1 MSAYDFYQRK
11 MKVNGNSTGKNCSTL
26 GEKLKSDSD
35 KIMELTWNNDIQSKI
50 CYIYDFY
57 HDDQPRLAQGMTYEN
72 TTKTRIDAKFIVKS
86 YQSMDKDQVE
96 YYIQFKPTQ
105 KTHFS
110 EGDELYYFETDYRK
124 KYHNDNF
131 IGLFIDIPNDEN
143 IYEKWMILRTEPAN
157 QFPKYLILKCNYELM
172 WIENNGVE
180 KIKRRMWSVLKM
192 QSSYNSGLW
201 TDLRFTSQENQDKVW
216 LPLNPIT
223 EKIWYTNESSKNMR
237 VLVSSFTDNAIAW
250 QISKVENAQPLG
262 VQKLTLYQDFFDQ
275 HRDYIEKDA
284 DGNIIGM
291 WADYFDSEITPTD
304 PDTKP
309 TPSPVTNILATITS
323 SVSTIKVGGSYRTL
337 NIKLSNDSGED
348 VTNTFGDSK
357 SNFEWHF
364 EIDNEEYK
372 GIIRNDISFCQMKI
386 KLPYDYEQDNQ
397 KKDNYDYVGKVL
409 TIYCTITNETITIE
423 SNKLQLEITD

>member
-1 MSAYDFYQRK
+1 MPSLQTARRVANAK
-11 MKVNGNSTGKNCSTL
+11 NNGAKTIGQIYK
-26 GEKLKSDSD
+26 EQSDD
-35 KIMELTWNNDIQSKI
+35 IMNWTWDNDIQSKI

-57 HDDQPRLAQGMTYEN
+57 HDDQPRLAEGMTYEN

-86 YQSMDKDQVE
+86 YQSMDKDQVD

-172 WIENNGVE
+172 WIENNGTE

-223 EKIWYTNESSKNMR
+223 EKIWYTYESSKNMR
-237 VLVSSFTDNAIAW
+237 VLVSSFTDNVIAW

-275 HRDYIEKDA
+275 HRDYIEKDS

-291 WADYFDSEITPTD
+291 WASYFDSEIAPTD
-304 PDTKP
+304 PSIP
-309 TPSPVTNILATITS
+309 IIPPSSITARIS
-323 SVSTIKVGGSYRTL
+323 ASTSTIKVGGSYRNLTVNL
-337 NIKLSNDSGED
+337 FNDSNED
-348 VTNTFGDSK
+348 ITTEYADATFTWTCS
-357 SNFEWHF
+357 
-364 EIDNEEYK
+364 IDNEDWTGNVTWRAGTEY
-372 GIIRNDISFCQMKI
+372 
-386 KLPYDYEQDNQ
+386 NQ
-397 KKDNYDYVGKVL
+397 KKVKFPNNDSVLGKTL
-409 TIYCTITNETITIE
+409 SIKCTITQGTEKIE
-423 SNKLQLEITD
+423 SESLFLEFID

>member
-1 MSAYDFYQRK
+1 MPSLQTARRVANAK
-11 MKVNGNSTGKNCSTL
+11 NNGAKTIGQIYK
-26 GEKLKSDSD
+26 EQSDWA
-35 KIMELTWNNDIQSKI
+35 MEQTWDNDIQSKI

-57 HDDQPRLAQGMTYEN
+57 HDDQPRLAEGMTYEN

-86 YQSMDKDQVE
+86 YQSMDKDQVD

-172 WIENNGVE
+172 WIENNGTE
-180 KIKRRMWSVLKM
+180 KIKRRMWSVLKI

-262 VQKLTLYQDFFDQ
+262 IQKLTLYQDFFDQ
-275 HRDYIEKDA
+275 HRDYIEKDS

-291 WADYFDSEITPTD
+291 WASYFDSEIAPTD
-304 PDTKP
+304 PSIP
-309 TPSPVTNILATITS
+309 TTPPSSITARIS
-323 SVSTIKVGGSYRTL
+323 ASTSTIKVGGSYKNLTVNL
-337 NIKLSNDSGED
+337 FNDSNED
-348 VTNTFGDSK
+348 ITTEYADATFT
-357 SNFEWHF
+357 WTCA
-364 EIDNEEYK
+364 IDNEDWTDKVTWRADTEY
-372 GIIRNDISFCQMKI
+372 
-386 KLPYDYEQDNQ
+386 NQ
-397 KKDNYDYVGKVL
+397 KKVKFPNDTSTIGKILSVKCEITKDNL
-409 TIYCTITNETITIE
+409 PIE
-423 SNKLQLEITD
+423 SEILPLELTE

>member
-1 MSAYDFYQRK
+1 MPSLQTARRVANAK
-11 MKVNGNSTGKNCSTL
+11 NNGAKTIGQIYK
-26 GEKLKSDSD
+26 EESDWA
-35 KIMELTWNNDIQSKI
+35 MEQTWDNDIQSKI

-57 HDDQPRLAQGMTYEN
+57 HDDQPRLAEGMTYEN

-86 YQSMDKDQVE
+86 YQSMDKDQVD

-172 WIENNGVE
+172 WIENNGTE

-275 HRDYIEKDA
+275 HRDYIEKDEN
-284 DGNIIGM
+284 GNIIGM
-291 WADYFDSEITPTD
+291 WASYFDSEIAPTD
-304 PDTKP
+304 PDTP
-309 TPSPVTNILATITS
+309 TTPPSSITARIS
-323 SVSTIKVGGSYRTL
+323 ASTSTIKVGGSYKNLTVNL
-337 NIKLSNDSGED
+337 FNDFNED
-348 VTNTFGDSK
+348 ITTEYADATFTWTCS
-357 SNFEWHF
+357 
-364 EIDNEEYK
+364 IDNEDWTDKVTWRAGAEY
-372 GIIRNDISFCQMKI
+372 
-386 KLPYDYEQDNQ
+386 NQ
-397 KKDNYDYVGKVL
+397 KKVKFPNDTSVIGKILSVKCE
-409 TIYCTITNETITIE
+409 IVTNNLPIE
-423 SNKLQLEITD
+423 SEILLLELNE

>member
-1 MSAYDFYQRK
+1 MPSLQTARR
-11 MKVNGNSTGKNCSTL
+11 VANAKNNEAKTI
-26 GEKLKSDSD
+26 GQIYKEQSDWA
-35 KIMELTWNNDIQSKI
+35 MEQTWDNDIQSKI

-57 HDDQPRLAQGMTYEN
+57 HDDQPRLAEGMTYEN

-172 WIENNGVE
+172 WIENNGTE
-180 KIKRRMWSVLKM
+180 KIKRRMWSVLKI

-275 HRDYIEKDA
+275 HRDYIEKDS

-291 WADYFDSEITPTD
+291 WASYFDSEIAPTD
-304 PDTKP
+304 PDTP
-309 TPSPVTNILATITS
+309 TTPPFSITAKIS
-323 SVSTIKVGGSYRTL
+323 ASTSTIKVGGSYKNLTVNL
-337 NIKLSNDSGED
+337 FNDSNED
-348 VTNTFGDSK
+348 ITTEYADATFTWTCSIDDEDWTGKVTWRAGT
-357 SNFEWHF
+357 
-364 EIDNEEYK
+364 EY
-372 GIIRNDISFCQMKI
+372 
-386 KLPYDYEQDNQ
+386 NQ
-397 KKDNYDYVGKVL
+397 KKVKLTNGTSVIGKILSVKCEIVKDNL
-409 TIYCTITNETITIE
+409 PIE
-423 SNKLQLEITD
+423 SEILQLELTE

>member
-1 MSAYDFYQRK
+1 MPSLQTARRVANAK
-11 MKVNGNSTGKNCSTL
+11 NNGAKTIGQIYK
-26 GEKLKSDSD
+26 EQSDWV
-35 KIMELTWNNDIQSKI
+35 MEQTWDNDIQSKI

-57 HDDQPRLAQGMTYEN
+57 HDDQPRLAEGMTYEN

-86 YQSMDKDQVE
+86 YQSMDKDQVD

-172 WIENNGVE
+172 WIENNGTE

-275 HRDYIEKDA
+275 HRDYIEKDS

-291 WADYFDSEITPTD
+291 WASYFDSEIVPTD
-304 PDTKP
+304 PSTP
-309 TPSPVTNILATITS
+309 TTPPSSITARIS
-323 SVSTIKVGGSYRTL
+323 ASTSTIKVGGSYKNLTVNL
-337 NIKLSNDSGED
+337 FNDFNED
-348 VTNTFGDSK
+348 ITTEYADATFTWACS
-357 SNFEWHF
+357 
-364 EIDNEEYK
+364 IDNEDWTDKVTWRVGTEY
-372 GIIRNDISFCQMKI
+372 
-386 KLPYDYEQDNQ
+386 NQ
-397 KKDNYDYVGKVL
+397 KKIKFSNDTSVIGKILSVKCEIVKDNL
-409 TIYCTITNETITIE
+409 PIE
-423 SNKLQLEITD
+423 SEILPLELTE

>member
-1 MSAYDFYQRK
+1 MPSLQTARRVANAK
-11 MKVNGNSTGKNCSTL
+11 NNGAKTIGQIYK
-26 GEKLKSDSD
+26 EESDWA
-35 KIMELTWNNDIQSKI
+35 MEQTWDNDIQSKI

-57 HDDQPRLAQGMTYEN
+57 HDDQPRLAEGMTYEN

-172 WIENNGVE
+172 WIENNGTE

-275 HRDYIEKDA
+275 HRDYIEKDEN
-284 DGNIIGM
+284 GNIIGM
-291 WADYFDSEITPTD
+291 WASYFDSEIVPTD
-304 PDTKP
+304 PSIP
-309 TPSPVTNILATITS
+309 TTPPSSITARIS
-323 SVSTIKVGGSYRTL
+323 ASTSTIKVGGSYKNLTVNL
-337 NIKLSNDSGED
+337 FNDSNED
-348 VTNTFGDSK
+348 ITTEYADDAAFTWTCS
-357 SNFEWHF
+357 
-364 EIDNEEYK
+364 IDNEDWTDK
-372 GIIRNDISFCQMKI
+372 VTWRSGIK
-386 KLPYDYEQDNQ
+386 YNQ
-397 KKDNYDYVGKVL
+397 KKVKFHNDTSVIGAILSVKCEIIKDNL
-409 TIYCTITNETITIE
+409 PIE
-423 SNKLQLEITD
+423 SEILPLELTE

>member
-1 MSAYDFYQRK
+1 MPSLQTARRVANAK
-11 MKVNGNSTGKNCSTL
+11 NNGAKTIGQIYK
-26 GEKLKSDSD
+26 EQSDD
-35 KIMELTWNNDIQSKI
+35 MMNWTWDNDIQSKV

-57 HDDQPRLAQGMTYEN
+57 HDDQPRLAEGMTYDN

-86 YQSMDKDQVE
+86 YQSMDKDQVD

-110 EGDELYYFETDYRK
+110 EGDELYYFETDYRQ

-172 WIENNGVE
+172 WIENNGTE

-201 TDLRFTSQENQDKVW
+201 TDLRFTSQENQNKVW

-262 VQKLTLYQDFFDQ
+262 IQKLTLYQDFFDQ
-275 HRDYIEKDA
+275 HRDYIEKDT

-291 WADYFDSEITPTD
+291 WASYFDSEIAPTD
-304 PDTKP
+304 PSTP
-309 TPSPVTNILATITS
+309 TTPPSSITARIS
-323 SVSTIKVGGSYRTL
+323 ASTSTIKVGGSYKNLTVNL
-337 NIKLSNDSGED
+337 FNDSNED
-348 VTNTFGDSK
+348 ITTEYADATFTWTC
-357 SNFEWHF
+357 F
-364 EIDNEEYK
+364 IDNEDWTDKVTWRASTEY
-372 GIIRNDISFCQMKI
+372 
-386 KLPYDYEQDNQ
+386 NQ
-397 KKDNYDYVGKVL
+397 KKVKFPNDSSVIGKILSIKCEIVKDNL
-409 TIYCTITNETITIE
+409 PIE
-423 SNKLQLEITD
+423 SENLQLELSE

>member
-1 MSAYDFYQRK
+1 MPSLQTARRVANAK
-11 MKVNGNSTGKNCSTL
+11 NNGAKTIGQIYK
-26 GEKLKSDSD
+26 EESDWA
-35 KIMELTWNNDIQSKI
+35 MEQTWDNDIQSKI

-57 HDDQPRLAQGMTYEN
+57 HDDQPRLAEGMTYEN

-86 YQSMDKDQVE
+86 YQSMDKDQVD

-172 WIENNGVE
+172 WIENNGTE

-275 HRDYIEKDA
+275 HRDYIEKDS

-291 WADYFDSEITPTD
+291 WASYFDSEITPTD
-304 PDTKP
+304 PSTP
-309 TPSPVTNILATITS
+309 TTPPSSITARIS
-323 SVSTIKVGGSYRTL
+323 ASTSTIKVGGSYKNLTVNL
-337 NIKLSNDSGED
+337 FNDSNED
-348 VTNTFGDSK
+348 ITTEYADATFTWTC
-357 SNFEWHF
+357 F
-364 EIDNEEYK
+364 IDNEDWTDKVTWRAGTEY
-372 GIIRNDISFCQMKI
+372 
-386 KLPYDYEQDNQ
+386 NQ
-397 KKDNYDYVGKVL
+397 KKVKFPSGNSVIGKILSVKCKIVKDNL
-409 TIYCTITNETITIE
+409 PIE
-423 SNKLQLEITD
+423 SEILQLELTE

>member
-1 MSAYDFYQRK
+1 MPSLQTARRVANAK
-11 MKVNGNSTGKNCSTL
+11 NNGAKTIGQIYK
-26 GEKLKSDSD
+26 EQSDWA
-35 KIMELTWNNDIQSKI
+35 MEQTWDNDIQSKI

-57 HDDQPRLAQGMTYEN
+57 HDDQPRLAEGMTYEN

-86 YQSMDKDQVE
+86 YQSMDKDQVD

-172 WIENNGVE
+172 WIENNGTE

-223 EKIWYTNESSKNMR
+223 EKIWYINESSKNMR
-237 VLVSSFTDNAIAW
+237 VLVSSFTDNAVAW

-275 HRDYIEKDA
+275 HRDYIEKDS

-291 WADYFDSEITPTD
+291 WASYFDSEIAPTD
-304 PDTKP
+304 PSTP
-309 TPSPVTNILATITS
+309 TTPPSSITARIS
-323 SVSTIKVGGSYRTL
+323 ASTSTIKVGGSYKNLTVNL
-337 NIKLSNDSGED
+337 FNDSNED
-348 VTNTFGDSK
+348 ITTEYADATFIWTCSIDDEDWTDKVTWRAGT
-357 SNFEWHF
+357 
-364 EIDNEEYK
+364 EY
-372 GIIRNDISFCQMKI
+372 
-386 KLPYDYEQDNQ
+386 NQ
-397 KKDNYDYVGKVL
+397 KKVKFPNNASTIGKILSIKCEIVKDNL
-409 TIYCTITNETITIE
+409 PIE
-423 SNKLQLEITD
+423 SEFLPLELTE

>member
-1 MSAYDFYQRK
+1 MPSLQTARRVANAK
-11 MKVNGNSTGKNCSTL
+11 NNGAKTIGQIYK
-26 GEKLKSDSD
+26 EQSDD
-35 KIMELTWNNDIQSKI
+35 MMNWTWDNDIQSKI

-57 HDDQPRLAQGMTYEN
+57 HDDQPRLAEGMTYEN

-172 WIENNGVE
+172 WIENNGTE
-180 KIKRRMWSVLKM
+180 KIKRRMWSVLKI

-275 HRDYIEKDA
+275 HRDYIEKDS

-291 WADYFDSEITPTD
+291 WASYFDSEIAPTD
-304 PDTKP
+304 PS
-309 TPSPVTNILATITS
+309 TPSTRPSSITARIS
-323 SVSTIKVGGSYRTL
+323 ASTSTIKVGGSYKNLTVNL
-337 NIKLSNDSGED
+337 FNDSNED
-348 VTNTFGDSK
+348 ITTEYADATFTWACSIDDEDWTDKVTWRAGTK
-357 SNFEWHF
+357 
-364 EIDNEEYK
+364 Y
-372 GIIRNDISFCQMKI
+372 
-386 KLPYDYEQDNQ
+386 NQ
-397 KKDNYDYVGKVL
+397 KKVKFPNDTSVIGKILSVKCEIVKDNL
-409 TIYCTITNETITIE
+409 PIE
-423 SNKLQLEITD
+423 SEILSLELTE

>member
-1 MSAYDFYQRK
+1 MPSLQTSRRVANAK
-11 MKVNGNSTGKNCSTL
+11 NNGAKTIGQIYK
-26 GEKLKSDSD
+26 EQSDD
-35 KIMELTWNNDIQSKI
+35 MMNWTWDNDIQSKI

-57 HDDQPRLAQGMTYEN
+57 HDDQPRLAEGMTYDN

-86 YQSMDKDQVE
+86 YQSMDKDQVD

-110 EGDELYYFETDYRK
+110 EGDELYYFETDYRQ

-172 WIENNGVE
+172 WIENNGTE

-201 TDLRFTSQENQDKVW
+201 TDLRFTSQENQNKVW

-262 VQKLTLYQDFFDQ
+262 IQKLTLYQDFFDQ
-275 HRDYIEKDA
+275 HRDYIEKDS

-291 WADYFDSEITPTD
+291 WASYFDSEIAPTD
-304 PDTKP
+304 PSTP
-309 TPSPVTNILATITS
+309 TTPPSSITARIS
-323 SVSTIKVGGSYRTL
+323 ASTSTIKVGGSYKNLTVNL
-337 NIKLSNDSGED
+337 FNDSNED
-348 VTNTFGDSK
+348 ITTEYADATFTWTCSIDDEDWTDKVTWRAGT
-357 SNFEWHF
+357 
-364 EIDNEEYK
+364 EY
-372 GIIRNDISFCQMKI
+372 
-386 KLPYDYEQDNQ
+386 NQ
-397 KKDNYDYVGKVL
+397 KKVKFPNDSSVIGKILSVKCEIVKDNL
-409 TIYCTITNETITIE
+409 PIE
-423 SNKLQLEITD
+423 SEILPLELIE

>member
-1 MSAYDFYQRK
+1 MPSLQTARRVANAK
-11 MKVNGNSTGKNCSTL
+11 NNGAKTIGQIYK
-26 GEKLKSDSD
+26 EESDWA
-35 KIMELTWNNDIQSKI
+35 MEQTWDNDIQSKI

-57 HDDQPRLAQGMTYEN
+57 HDDQPRLAEGMTYEN

-86 YQSMDKDQVE
+86 YQSMDKDQVD

-172 WIENNGVE
+172 WIENNGTE

-275 HRDYIEKDA
+275 HRDYIEKDS

-291 WADYFDSEITPTD
+291 WASYFDSEITPTD
-304 PDTKP
+304 PSTP
-309 TPSPVTNILATITS
+309 TTPPSSITARIS
-323 SVSTIKVGGSYRTL
+323 ASTSTIKVGGSYKNLTVNL
-337 NIKLSNDSGED
+337 FNDSNED
-348 VTNTFGDSK
+348 ITTEYADATFTWTC
-357 SNFEWHF
+357 F
-364 EIDNEEYK
+364 IDNEDWTDKVTWRAGTEY
-372 GIIRNDISFCQMKI
+372 
-386 KLPYDYEQDNQ
+386 NQ
-397 KKDNYDYVGKVL
+397 KKVKFPSDTSVIGKILSVMCEVVKENL
-409 TIYCTITNETITIE
+409 PIE
-423 SNKLQLEITD
+423 SEILLLELTE